1 MDMEYLK
8 KQLSRLT
15 AVALATSLLIAGC
28 EKDEEETVA
37 DPPAVTSG
45 MVVAC
50 EGTFG
55 ASNASIHK
63 IYDDGN
69 VGNAMYAA
77 ANGVAPGDVLQQY
90 REFEGRG
97 YAVLNNSQK
106 VDVLNTSDFSL
117 IGTITGCD
125 YPRDVF
131 VLSQSKGYIS
141 NGSGAGELLIFD
153 PLSLD
158 VTGSITVGQG
168 PEEIAYNG
176 TYVFVANSGG
186 FGIDNTVSV
195 IDPLS
200 DAVIATVETG
210 DVPISLEVDYQNNVW
225 VLCKGA
231 IEYDADWNIV
241 NETEAFLQRI
251 DGMSHVITGQ
261 LQIGELGDHPQFMD
275 ADGDRNRLYLV
286 NDGSIRPFN
295 IVNGEFDGTF
305 NGGPFHSV
313 GVNPVTDEVYAS
325 SVPNYVDND
334 EVNVLTS
341 EGVFVASYNVGIAPR
356 AYVHHSE

>member
-1 MDMEYLK
+1 MA
-8 KQLSRLT
+8 LS
-15 AVALATSLLIAGC
+15 LAASLLFAGC
-28 EKDEEETVA
+28 KKDEEEVMI
-37 DPPAVTSG
+37 DPPAVTTG

-55 ASNASIHK
+55 ASNASLHK
-63 IYDDGN
+63 IYDDGS
-69 VGNAMYAA
+69 VANALYSA

-90 REFEGRG
+90 REFNGRG
-97 YAVLNNSQK
+97 YALLNNSQK
-106 VDVLNTSDFSL
+106 VDVINPDDFSL

-131 VLSQSKGYIS
+131 VISASKGYIS

-153 PLSLD
+153 PLSLQ
-158 VTGSITVGQG
+158 VTGSISVGDG
-168 PEEIAYNG
+168 PEQIAYNG
-176 TYVFVANSGG
+176 IYLFVANSGG

-195 IDPLS
+195 IDPVS

-210 DVPISLEVDYQNNVW
+210 DVPVSLEVDYQNNVW

-241 NETEAFLQRI
+241 SETEASLQRI
-251 DGMSHVITGQ
+251 DGASQVITGQ
-261 LQIGELGDHPQFMD
+261 LQIGELGDHPQFMSI
-275 ADGDRNRLYLV
+275 DGDRNRLYLV
-286 NDGSIRPFN
+286 NEGSIRPFN
-295 IVNGEFDGTF
+295 IVNGEFSTTF
-305 NGGPFHSV
+305 SGGPFHSV

-334 EVNVLTS
+334 EVSVLTS

-356 AYVHHSE
+356 AYVYQSE